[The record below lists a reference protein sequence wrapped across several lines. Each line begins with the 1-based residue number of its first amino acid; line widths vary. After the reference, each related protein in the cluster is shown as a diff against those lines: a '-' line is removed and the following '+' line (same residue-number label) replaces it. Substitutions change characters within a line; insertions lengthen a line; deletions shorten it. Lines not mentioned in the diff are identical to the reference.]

1 MLCTMKLA
9 CADPS
14 HASAHCGCT
23 RPRGCTRAL
32 FIIAQDFAYFHAYL
46 ARVGRAA
53 SIAAIWG
60 EQHDEELV
68 QRVVVGS
75 LLCRAAHLTTRV
87 ISPVLFSTGSEIGS
101 HSPCQRGANVPY
113 DLLVGRALAKGP
125 EQYRSFGKQSNPEP
139 AMGGPRLLL
148 ALAFVLAPTLA
159 YVSNAYDGTAGKG
172 NVAGTYLEPDL
183 RFVPSYPHLT

>member
-14 HASAHCGCT
+14 HASAHCART
-23 RPRGCTRAL
+23 RTRACTRAL

-60 EQHDEELV
+60 EQYDEELV

-101 HSPCQRGANVPY
+101 HSPRQRGSNGPY
-113 DLLVGRALAKGP
+113 DLLVGRALARRVRNNTGVSGSNQTP
-125 EQYRSFGKQSNPEP
+125 NPPWAARASCLRS
-139 AMGGPRLLL
+139 
-148 ALAFVLAPTLA
+148 
-159 YVSNAYDGTAGKG
+159 
-172 NVAGTYLEPDL
+172 
-183 RFVPSYPHLT
+183 PSC